1 MKKKVVKTKKKITI
15 ETLAEKI
22 GEVAS
27 SVEDLAIMTQKGFS
41 GLEERMN
48 DRFEQVDRRFEDA
61 QNRLENLE
69 LGQKK
74 IHQEILNIHDSFVKR
89 SEFDNLA
96 QRLSRVEQKLKLK
109 SK

>member
-1 MKKKVVKTKKKITI
+1 
-15 ETLAEKI
+15 
-22 GEVAS
+22 
-27 SVEDLAIMTQKGFS
+27 MTQKGFS

>member
-1 MKKKVVKTKKKITI
+1 MKKKVVKTKKKMTI

-27 SVEDLAIMTQKGFS
+27 SVEDLAVMTQKGFS

-48 DRFEQVDRRFEDA
+48 ERFEQVDRRFEDA

-89 SEFDNLA
+89 SEFDNLV